1 MKKLSNILVVG
12 TGNTLRGDDGIGAYV
27 CSLIDKAGLA
37 GVQTLVIQQLHTELV
52 EDLLAFDTIVLV
64 DASVSTTDV
73 SFHPLIQNELQP
85 VSSSHHVNAS
95 LLAALAQQLYQKEI
109 TMMVC
114 AVKGENFDMS
124 ERLSATAK
132 KNADTAFDS
141 ICKWVSN
148 QYH

>member
-52 EDLLAFDTIVLV
+52 EDLLAFEAIVVV
-64 DASVSTTDV
+64 DASVTAMDV

-114 AVKGENFDMS
+114 AVKGENFDMG
-124 ERLSATAK
+124 EGLSASAK

-141 ICKWVSN
+141 ICTWVSN
-148 QYH
+148 QHH